1 MTQRIAAYPIK
12 LLVVCDLQTVA
23 LNSLPKTSRLAL
35 LDFIRMVLLIAR
47 ANTPS
52 YHVIWNGLA
61 FSSDY
66 IEISESHK
74 VFGALKRMNR
84 MTSGASRFFV
94 KVEDATNFALLPDA
108 NDSILWRSSLMPPNK
123 EEWKSISRKNNSA
136 DDSNGIYEVTVVG
149 IRTSQSILST
159 VQSLCDL
166 GWKVTVI
173 EECILDDNEE
183 RHKAA
188 VTHLL
193 PIYADVV
200 RLAEWMEMNGT
211 NDSNA
216 ELINTVKLDS
226 NIRYLCDCGR
236 GGHSFLYQQHLLMFH
251 EGWAKY
257 PLQPW
262 YSDTFNGKSYTCPL
276 GKRIIDFCDEP
287 QFSEYCMYIKGREW
301 LDEKDKLWELVP
313 EIMPRTYVIDKG
325 SISGEINENGLS
337 ETANGPFF
345 LKECMKNGGKAV
357 QVYGTLTN
365 ALDMAKKSN
374 STFVVQEHL
383 ASPMLTAL
391 NQKCHIKSY
400 FLLVEDAGT
409 WELRMYPEAFLS
421 VSPNTWTTTDLS
433 TETQI
438 TVKRTRRL
446 YKNQD
451 CDLWPGWPS
460 SYSTVR
466 DLVVQTVERAVT
478 KAKLGT
484 RGQSTRQFEIFSADV
499 MVDTSG
505 RGWLI
510 ECNFGCVLF
519 DPKIGQPLTTIG
531 LQTYQKMFESQG
543 DTCEVNDHAMIA
555 ETVKLVFDQ
564 SRTSKWELVGTF
576 SQ

>member
-193 PIYADVV
+193 PIYADV
-200 RLAEWMEMNGT
+200 
-211 NDSNA
+211 
-216 ELINTVKLDS
+216 
-226 NIRYLCDCGR
+226 
-236 GGHSFLYQQHLLMFH
+236 QHLLMFH